1 MAVYGREAEAEH
13 AFQVY
18 LSLGSKRSVQD
29 VAELTGRSVR
39 TIQEY
44 KKIFG
49 WNERVNDY
57 IARFGEYIP
66 QEKLEKAGQE
76 PDGPGIGGI
85 ENNGKENDIMDYQ
98 TYQLMCGKRP
108 EQLKEDKELT
118 PHEMIRKYDGGSG
131 LGALTK
137 NEYRL
142 LLGSLI
148 RDFAQRFRNGEVK
161 INTIYEFE
169 RVVKLDLLL
178 MGETVPVPGQI
189 TINNNTIGGAEYNI
203 KVEQVLKDNPMAQ
216 NLLAE
221 MWRSYNAPTPT
232 FRETIDHYDEGMTSM
247 KQLINDPTNQTNL
260 TTGNAPALPNEDTPI
275 STLAQAEAGEDEV
288 TSGGAGIPI
297 NPPSFHGVSSNDS
310 SMSTSFQTNPG
321 EGSSRMVGGGDS
333 SIPSSPGEE
342 TFHYDGYNANMMII
356 DDPLK

>member
-1 MAVYGREAEAEH
+1 MAMQGYGKEAEAEH
-13 AFQVY
+13 AFQIY
-18 LSLGSKRSVQD
+18 LSLGAKRDFYD
-29 VAELTGRSVR
+29 VAELTGKSVR
-39 TIQEY
+39 TIQQY
-44 KKIFG
+44 GKIFG
-49 WNERVNDY
+49 WKDRINDY

-66 QEKLEKAGQE
+66 SATLENAGNE
-76 PDGPGIGGI
+76 PDGPGVGGI
-85 ENNGKENDIMDYQ
+85 ENNGKENEFNDYQ
-98 TYQLMCGKRP
+98 LYQLMCGKRP
-108 EQLKEDKELT
+108 EQVKEDKDLT
-118 PHEMIRKYDGGSG
+118 PQEMIRKYGSGDDARG

-148 RDFAQRFRNGEVK
+148 RDFAERFRNGEVK

-221 MWRSYNAPTPT
+221 MWRSYNTPTPT
-232 FRETIDHYDEGMTSM
+232 FKETIDNYDEGMTSM
-247 KQLINDPTNQTNL
+247 KQLINNPTSVD
-260 TTGNAPALPNEDTPI
+260 APALHDEDAPI
-275 STLAQAEAGEDEV
+275 STLAQAEAGEDVV

-297 NPPSFHGVSSNDS
+297 NPPDGV
-310 SMSTSFQTNPG
+310 
-321 EGSSRMVGGGDS
+321 V
-333 SIPSSPGEE
+333 
-342 TFHYDGYNANMMII
+342 
-356 DDPLK
+356 